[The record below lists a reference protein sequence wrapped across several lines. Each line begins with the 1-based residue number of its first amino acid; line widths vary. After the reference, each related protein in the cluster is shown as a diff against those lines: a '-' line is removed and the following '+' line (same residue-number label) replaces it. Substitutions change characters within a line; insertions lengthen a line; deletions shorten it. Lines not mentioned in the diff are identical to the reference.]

1 MAPLAT
7 RPMDVTSTS
16 TWTMLVVKM
25 RIQMLAPI
33 IFFVAILVTMVTEM
47 GLYMQAKK
55 RRGRYQS
62 HEKEQPLAAL
72 GLGSKYRYRLL

>member
-1 MAPLAT
+1 
-7 RPMDVTSTS
+7 
-16 TWTMLVVKM
+16 MLVVKM

-33 IFFVAILVTMVTEM
+33 VFFVAITVTTLTEM

-55 RRGRYQS
+55 RRGRGQR

-72 GLGSKYRYRLL
+72 GLGSQKFYRLL